1 VISALLVSLVL
12 TASDA
17 GVLLSKPVTV
27 SADKLDYLKKE
38 SRAVYRG
45 HAVAKRDGMT
55 MTCDELEAFFAPS
68 GEIQRIVA
76 RGNVH
81 AIDESKPSGA
91 TTLGESREAWGDEA
105 EFINETG
112 VLTVKGNPRG
122 KQGPREVEG
131 EVVTFTT
138 GIDRVVVTKAH
149 TRVKEPKDQRVSI
162 DADLLTLEGEKN
174 EAKWT
179 GHVKAVKAKTLLLA
193 PELTATYDEQG
204 EINRVLARG
213 GVEVT
218 EGDRW
223 ARGQNADYDVAKGM
237 LVVTGKPQ
245 ARQGKTRM
253 TGTRVTFFSGSE
265 FLEVEN
271 AKTVIEV
278 EKNKPERSRSGGT
291 PDKTGPERSEDP
303 GQGGATRKKGP

>member
-1 VISALLVSLVL
+1 VIPLLVSLVL

-17 GVLLSKPVTV
+17 GVLTNKPVSV
-27 SADKLDYLKKE
+27 QADKLDYLKKE
-38 SRAVYRG
+38 NRAVYRG
-45 HAVAKRDGMT
+45 HAIAKRDGMT
-55 MTCDELEAFFAPS
+55 LTCDELEAFFAAS
-68 GEIQRIVA
+68 GEVERIVA
-76 RGNVH
+76 RGNVY
-81 AIDESKPSGA
+81 AIDGD
-91 TTLGESREAWGDEA
+91 REAWGDDA

-112 VLTVKGNPRG
+112 VLTVRGKPRG

-131 EVVTFTT
+131 EVVTFVT
-138 GIDRVVVTKAH
+138 GVDKLVVTRAR
-149 TRVKEPKDQRVSI
+149 TRVKEPKDQRVAI
-162 DADLLTLEGEKN
+162 DADLLTLEGTKN

-179 GHVKAVKAKTLLLA
+179 GHVKAVKGKTTLLA

-213 GVEVT
+213 GVDVT

-223 ARGQNADYDVAKGM
+223 ARGTNADYDVPKGL

-253 TGTRVTFFSGSE
+253 TGTKVTFFSGSE

-278 EKNKPERSRSGGT
+278 
-291 PDKTGPERSEDP
+291 DK
-303 GQGGATRKKGP
+303 KKVK

>member
-1 VISALLVSLVL
+1 MISALLLSLVL

-17 GVLLSKPVTV
+17 GVLLSRPVAAVPVTV

-55 MTCDELEAFFAPS
+55 LTCDELEAFFAPS

-76 RGNVH
+76 RGNVY
-81 AIDESKPSGA
+81 AIDGD
-91 TTLGESREAWGDEA
+91 REAWGDEA

-162 DADLLTLEGEKN
+162 DADLLTLEGVKN

-218 EGDRW
+218 EADRW

-278 EKNKPERSRSGGT
+278 
-291 PDKTGPERSEDP
+291 DK
-303 GQGGATRKKGP
+303 QKKGP